1 MSRVPFNERIQ
12 YQSYKELGWQTQSIA
27 RKFKR
32 KWETVQRWLDRDGE
46 GWKDRKGRGRKRA
59 TTLREDKQL
68 VSRYK
73 THWRKK
79 SRGRRAIGKELASEC
94 SNMPPISGDTVYRR
108 LAEAGGKMRTIKKR
122 FPLIQRHRINR
133 VSLPRSLKT
142 KTSLNGSGPMKRRS
156 KLAQE
161 SQRHSNF
168 LEKISKKY
176 RINIPRLKWRG
187 LASVLMD
194 LERLLSLMVPST
206 LKSIL

>member
-1 MSRVPFNERIQ
+1 M
-12 YQSYKELGWQTQSIA
+12 
-27 RKFKR
+27 
-32 KWETVQRWLDRDGE
+32 QRWLDRDGE

-108 LAEAGGKMRTIKKR
+108 LEEAGGKMRTIKKR

-133 VSLPRSLKT
+133 VRFAKEFKNEDFT
-142 KTSLNGSGPMKRRS
+142 KWLWSDETTFEIGSRKSKAFQFPGEALEEVSYKYPTSQMVWSCISSDGPGEIAFIDGTVNAQKYLVILENHLS
-156 KLAQE
+156 KAAKKLFRE
-161 SQRHSNF
+161 EEWKVHSF
-168 LEKISKKY
+168 IY
-176 RINIPRLKWRG
+176 YTPF
-187 LASVLMD
+187 
-194 LERLLSLMVPST
+194 
-206 LKSIL
+206 